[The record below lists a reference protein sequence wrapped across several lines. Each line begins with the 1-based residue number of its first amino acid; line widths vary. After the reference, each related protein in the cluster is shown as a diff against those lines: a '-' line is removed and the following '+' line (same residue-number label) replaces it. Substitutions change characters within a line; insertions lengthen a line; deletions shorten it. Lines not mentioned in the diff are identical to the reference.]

1 MKELKISSAISLSE
15 VLVKCLHGNSSM
27 MDYDM
32 VYVFDV
38 DTVVSDYVLH
48 TINAYM
54 FVSSV
59 LSLGKSF
66 AEACSEL
73 GIMVVGFLPKVSD
86 R

>member
-1 MKELKISSAISLSE
+1 ML
-15 VLVKCLHGNSSM
+15 
-27 MDYDM
+27 
-32 VYVFDV
+32 YVFDV
-38 DTVVSDYVLH
+38 DNAVSDYVLH

-73 GIMVVGFLPKVSD
+73 GIMVVGFLPKVA
-86 R
+86 